1 MNPAPVR
8 WAVAGLGFSS
18 AVTQLVLLR
27 ELLGTFQGNEL
38 ILGLLLGTWLLL
50 TGIGAGLGRWIATP
64 ARPTRRHGAQ
74 PSAPC
79 RSDPHSPADSSV
91 RASSAASLRWIAA
104 LQFWIA
110 LVPFAELLAVRLGRN
125 AVFLRGAT
133 LGLDQ
138 TVWSSLLVLAPHC
151 LASGV
156 FLTLASRAADE
167 TDAARGASRAYLA
180 DCLGSVIGGALF
192 TFALVRWLDHFALLL
207 VPSTANLLLAALTL
221 RRMPG
226 NRTAV
231 LPLALAASL
240 VACAAWLDPDA
251 LTTAWQCR
259 PDRVVF
265 RAQSPYGRLVVT
277 ESAGQL
283 NFIENGLPLLSSRQ
297 IERAEEIAHIAMAQ
311 RPSAR
316 NVLLISGALSGTADE
331 ILKHGVTN
339 VTCVELDPAIL
350 EAGRRLLPER
360 LADRRVHVV
369 NTDGRRHAQR
379 RDGPY
384 DLAIVDMPAPAT
396 AQLNR
401 YYTAE
406 FFAELGRVLAP
417 DGVVVFGLG
426 QYDNYVSPEL
436 ARMLASAA
444 RTLRL
449 TFRTVLLLPAAKV
462 WFLASDG
469 PLTPSIAARLRQAGV
484 SVRWMRPSYLDAM
497 LTPERLAAV
506 ASAAD
511 QPAPVN
517 ADFRPI
523 LYFLHIRHWL
533 SQFDVWLGATA
544 IVLGLS
550 LAVYMARLSAP
561 AFAVFAG
568 GFAGSGLEVVLLLAV
583 QVLYGSL
590 YQQLGL
596 VVTVFMA
603 GLAAGAWLG
612 GRLWSGDSGGAC
624 SPPACSVPTNP
635 RSGDSL
641 SPVLTRDEPSPLQ
654 GSRADGRRLASVA
667 FALAVY
673 GFLLPWMLTALGQ
686 RNTAGMPPWCGQFL
700 LALLTGGLAVLVG
713 LEFPLACRAEWAD
726 AGSLASR
733 LFSADFVGACVG
745 AILAGALLIP
755 ILGVTAACG
764 LAATFNAL
772 AGLRLLWRGG
782 TVCTSSIQS
791 S

>member
-1 MNPAPVR
+1 VNLAPVR

-27 ELLGTFQGNEL
+27 ELLATFQGNEL

-50 TGIGAGLGRWIATP
+50 TGIGTQLWRAGSMGESARLVRRNSESDGRRA
-64 ARPTRRHGAQ
+64 AEDESVVH
-74 PSAPC
+74 
-79 RSDPHSPADSSV
+79 PADCSPRAPSV
-91 RASSAASLRWIAA
+91 ASLPGLAA
-104 LQFWIA
+104 LQIWIA
-110 LVPFAELLAVRLGRN
+110 LIPFAQVLAVRLGRD

-133 LGLDQ
+133 LGLNQ
-138 TVWSSLLVLAPHC
+138 TVWSSLLVLAPYC

-156 FLTLASRAADE
+156 FLTLASRAAGE
-167 TDAARGASRAYLA
+167 TNAARGVSTAYLA

-192 TFALVRWLDHFALLL
+192 TFALVRWLDHLALLV
-207 VPSTANLLLAALTL
+207 VPSTVNLLLAALTL
-221 RRMPG
+221 RRIAR
-226 NRTAV
+226 NRIAV

-240 VACAAWLDPDA
+240 VACVAWLDPDA
-251 LTTAWQCR
+251 LTTAWQSR

-316 NVLLISGALSGTADE
+316 NVLLISGALSGAAGE
-331 ILKHGVTN
+331 ILKYGVTN
-339 VTCVELDPAIL
+339 LTCVELDPAIL

-360 LADRRVHVV
+360 LTDRRLRVV
-369 NTDGRRHAQR
+369 NTDGRRYVQR
-379 RDGPY
+379 GDGPY

-406 FFAELGRVLAP
+406 FFAELGRVLES
-417 DGVVVFGLG
+417 DGAVVFGLG

-436 ARMLASAA
+436 ARMLASTA

-449 TFRTVLLLPAAKV
+449 RFRTVLLLPAAKV

-484 SVRWMRPSYLDAM
+484 SAQWMRPSYLDAM

-506 ASAAD
+506 ASAAEL
-511 QPAPVN
+511 PAPVN
-517 ADFRPI
+517 SDFRPV
-523 LYFLHIRHWL
+523 LYFLHLRHWL
-533 SQFDVWLGATA
+533 SQFDVWLGAAA
-544 IVLGLS
+544 IVLGFS
-550 LAVYMARLSAP
+550 LAVYIARLSAS
-561 AFAVFAG
+561 AFAVFSG
-568 GFAGSGLEVVLLLAV
+568 GFAGSGLEVALLLGV

-596 VVTVFMA
+596 IVTVFMA
-603 GLAAGAWLG
+603 GLAVGAWLG
-612 GRLWSGDSGGAC
+612 GR
-624 SPPACSVPTNP
+624 
-635 RSGDSL
+635 
-641 SPVLTRDEPSPLQ
+641 Q
-654 GSRADGRRLASVA
+654 GSRADLRRLASVA
-667 FALAVY
+667 FALAIY
-673 GFLLPWMLTALGQ
+673 GILMPWMLTALAQ
-686 RNTAGMPPWCGQFL
+686 MSPAGMPPWFGQVL
-700 LALLTGGLAVLVG
+700 LALLTAGLAVLVG
-713 LEFPLACRAEWAD
+713 LEFPLACRVERAD
-726 AGSLASR
+726 VGTLASR
-733 LFSADFVGACVG
+733 LFCADFVGACVG

-764 LAATFNAL
+764 VAASLNAL
-772 AGLRLLWRGG
+772 AGLRLLWRGR
-782 TVCTSSIQS
+782 TSCTSSIQS